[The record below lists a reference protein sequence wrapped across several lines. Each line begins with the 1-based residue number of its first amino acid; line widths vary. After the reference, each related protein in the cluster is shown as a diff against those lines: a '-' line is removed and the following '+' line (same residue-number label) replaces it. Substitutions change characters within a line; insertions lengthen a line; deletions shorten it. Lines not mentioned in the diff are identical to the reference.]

1 MLNIIAYIFKIVMS
15 LVVGFLIGHDFKE
28 KNDESI
34 DFYSMIYCF
43 ITVSII
49 GVFNI
54 KFNSNEG
61 FVFGLIIVALIYS
74 LSYVVNDISM
84 ENKFKLVFSIVNGAI
99 IGVGFILYS
108 FIAILVYLYIYQNSH
123 IILKIFNPTTLD
135 KKINKEDEL

>member
-1 MLNIIAYIFKIVMS
+1 MLNIVAYIFKIVMS
-15 LVVGFLIGHDFKE
+15 LVVGFLIGHNFKE
-28 KNDESI
+28 NNDDPI

-43 ITVSII
+43 VTVSII

-54 KFNSNEG
+54 KFTSNDG

-74 LSYVVNDISM
+74 LSYVVNDVGI
-84 ENKFKLVFSIVNGAI
+84 ENKFKLVFSIINGAI

-123 IILKIFNPTTLD
+123 IILKIFNPSTLD

>member
-15 LVVGFLIGHDFKE
+15 LVVGFLIGHNFKE
-28 KNDESI
+28 NNDEFI

-54 KFNSNEG
+54 KFTSNEG

-74 LSYVVNDISM
+74 LSFVNDINI
-84 ENKFKLVFSIVNGAI
+84 ENKFKLVFSIINGAI

-123 IILKIFNPTTLD
+123 IILKIFNPSTLD

>member
-28 KNDESI
+28 NNDESI

-54 KFNSNEG
+54 KFTSNEG

-74 LSYVVNDISM
+74 LSFVNDINI
-84 ENKFKLVFSIVNGAI
+84 ENKFKLVFSIINGAI

-123 IILKIFNPTTLD
+123 IILKIFNPSTLD
-135 KKINKEDEL
+135 EKINKEDEL

>member
-15 LVVGFLIGHDFKE
+15 LVVGFLIGHNFKE
-28 KNDESI
+28 NNGESI

-54 KFNSNEG
+54 KFTSNEG

-74 LSYVVNDISM
+74 LSFVNDINI
-84 ENKFKLVFSIVNGAI
+84 ENKFKLVFSIINGAI

-123 IILKIFNPTTLD
+123 IILKIFNPSALD
-135 KKINKEDEL
+135 EKINKEDEL

>member
-28 KNDESI
+28 NNDDSI

-43 ITVSII
+43 VTVSII

-54 KFNSNEG
+54 KFTSNEG

-74 LSYVVNDISM
+74 LSYVVNDISI
-84 ENKFKLVFSIVNGAI
+84 ENKFKLVFSIINGAI

-123 IILKIFNPTTLD
+123 IILKIFNPSTLD
-135 KKINKEDEL
+135 EKINKEDEL